1 MAQRKNRKMVN
12 NIVEENQNAP
22 RFWSSW
28 RGRIIRAIV
37 LDRVYRRNEI
47 LKRTQLDEEQFE
59 QALGELSQLGLLT
72 GVEEERFWVNSIELC
87 NQYRSFL
94 EKLQGNLV
102 DWVNQWR
109 LQEEVESRLDH
120 FFLEDRLLYEF
131 SEKLLGN
138 ANIEVLVA
146 NPYIRKCHISNT
158 LMSMGEKGINVKI
171 ITRSSPERYIKEL
184 SEKRIAVTY
193 DDSVHAKLIVVDR
206 RVGIV
211 SSMNFFAASSG
222 GASWEAGLVTTERS
236 IVQSIAGSILDK
248 I

>member
-1 MAQRKNRKMVN
+1 MN
-12 NIVEENQNAP
+12 NIAEENQDTAP

-37 LDRVYRRNEI
+37 LDRLYTRNEI

-59 QALGELSQLGLLT
+59 QALSELSQHSLLT
-72 GVEEERFWVNSIELC
+72 RADKERFWVNSIELC
-87 NQYRSFL
+87 NQYRSFFR
-94 EKLQGNLV
+94 KLQENLV

-109 LQEEVESRLDH
+109 LQEKVESRLNH
-120 FFLEDRLLYEF
+120 FFLEDKLLYEF

-138 ANIEVLVA
+138 ANIEILVA
-146 NPYIRKCHISNT
+146 NPYIKKCHISNT

-184 SEKRIAVTY
+184 SEKKIAITY

-236 IVQSIAGSILDK
+236 TVQSIAGSILNK